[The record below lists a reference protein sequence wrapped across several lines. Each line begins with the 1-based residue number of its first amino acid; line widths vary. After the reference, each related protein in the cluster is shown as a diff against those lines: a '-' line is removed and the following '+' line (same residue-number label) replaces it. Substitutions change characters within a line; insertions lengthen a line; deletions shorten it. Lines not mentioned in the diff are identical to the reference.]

1 MPGGA
6 ESFGVTRKPFLQRLV
21 MLVCNCMRATFS
33 IDSATDAALRR
44 LAETLGVSK
53 SAVVRQGVLD
63 LAQRAD
69 RLSEGERLRLMAVL
83 RTWMATPPQ
92 RQRSDALRELS
103 AVSKARREAGRR
115 RS

>member
-1 MPGGA
+1 
-6 ESFGVTRKPFLQRLV
+6 
-21 MLVCNCMRATFS
+21 MRATFS

-44 LAETLGVSK
+44 LADSLGISK

-83 RTWMATPPQ
+83 RTWMATPAN
-92 RQRSDALRELS
+92 RERSEALRELK
-103 AVSKARREAGRR
+103 AVRTARREGGRR
-115 RS
+115 RP